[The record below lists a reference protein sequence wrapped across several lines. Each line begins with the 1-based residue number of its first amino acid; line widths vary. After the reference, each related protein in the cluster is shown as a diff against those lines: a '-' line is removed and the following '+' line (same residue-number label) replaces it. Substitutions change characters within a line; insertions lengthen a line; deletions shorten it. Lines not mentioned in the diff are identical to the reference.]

1 MRFAANWPEMLNAK
15 VPLNG
20 STRDPLIDFLRGLAM
35 VCVIVNHSKMTSL
48 MSWVSYERFWIVT
61 GAEVFVVLSGVV
73 LGMVYGRRL
82 NSSGWGPVVSGLS
95 RRALLLYGTFVG
107 VTLSV
112 VLLSVCGV
120 EVGALARGDDRLVA
134 WILDPRSMDTTAWR
148 DLLLMRSGPWA
159 FEIVALYVWLIVAA
173 VPCLFGLRFIGWQ
186 PVLAC
191 SWIVYL
197 GYRLAPFPLTGA
209 EFETVFPILAWQLL
223 FVHGIAIGYHRDR
236 ISAWMRQRR
245 VPLAAS
251 AGLSIAFL
259 LFALCN
265 PWIDGP
271 SWLHARI
278 ISPDRFSELYA
289 RYFGLS
295 ELGIGRLVN
304 LAVALPT
311 GYALLGWCWNLLR
324 PVQTLIMTLGRRS
337 LGAFVLHVYGLLLLV
352 HVPHAD
358 DLIVNT
364 TLQVLT
370 IVAIAALLGRLQR
383 KRDVHAAITP
393 ASEAIAA

>member
-1 MRFAANWPEMLNAK
+1 MLNGN
-15 VPLNG
+15 VRLSG
-20 STRDPLIDFLRGLAM
+20 SSRDLRIDFLRGLAM
-35 VCVIVNHSKMTSL
+35 ACVIVNHSKMSSL
-48 MSWVSYERFWIVT
+48 LSWVSYARFWIVT

-82 NSSGWGPVVSGLS
+82 NSRGWRPVIAGLG

-112 VLLSVCGV
+112 VLLSACGV
-120 EVGALARGDDRLVA
+120 EVGALARGSDRLVG
-134 WILDPRSMDTTAWR
+134 WVLDPHMDAAAWR

-159 FEIVALYVWLIVAA
+159 FEIVALYVWLVVAA
-173 VPCLFGLRFIGWQ
+173 VPCLFGLRFVGWR
-186 PVLAC
+186 PVLAA
-191 SWIVYL
+191 SWILYL
-197 GYRLAPFPLTGA
+197 RYRMVPFPLTGA
-209 EFETVFPILAWQLL
+209 EFEKVFPILAWQLL

-236 ISAWMRQRR
+236 IAAWMNQRR
-245 VPLAAS
+245 APVAAY

-259 LFALCN
+259 AFALCN
-265 PWIDGP
+265 PWLDGP

-278 ISPDRFSELYA
+278 VSPDRFADLYE

-324 PVQTLIMTLGRRS
+324 PVQTLIVTLGRRS
-337 LGAFVLHVYGLLLLV
+337 LGAFVLHVYGLLVLV
-352 HVPHAD
+352 HIPHAD
-358 DLIVNT
+358 SLVVNT
-364 TLQVLT
+364 TIQVLT
-370 IVAIAALLGRLQR
+370 IVAIAVLLARIQR
-383 KRDVHAAITP
+383 KPVIRTAIPPREALAA
-393 ASEAIAA
+393 